1 MEYKQTALFSEHT
14 LLGAKMV
21 PFAGYEMPV
30 QYSGISAEHEAVR
43 SRAGL
48 FDVSHMGE
56 FMVKGDGAESYLQAI
71 TSNDV
76 SKLIDGKAQYSCLTN
91 AEGNIIDDLLIYR
104 IGAGIYMIVV
114 NASNIA
120 KDWNWM
126 ASAKEAGGYQV
137 TLTDISEKTS
147 LLSLQGP
154 FATEILQKISTVDF
168 NALSYYT
175 FTKGSI
181 SGIENILIS
190 ATGYTGAGGY
200 ELYLDNAGA
209 VVLWRSILDAGAS
222 LGLIPVGLGARD
234 TLRLEMGYCL
244 YGNDIDETTSPLEAG
259 LGWITR
265 LNKTFSGS
273 THLLAQ
279 KAEGISRKLSGFT
292 MVGRGIPRH
301 GYEIR
306 NKAGIRIG
314 KVTSGTHSPSLAN
327 GIGLGYLNSA
337 YIEPGT
343 EIDIII
349 RDQPQPAL
357 VSSLPL
363 YKK

>member
-1 MEYKQTALFSEHT
+1 MEYKKTALFSEHV

-43 SRAGL
+43 LRAGL

-56 FMVKGDGAESYLQAI
+56 FMVKGDGAESYLQSI
-71 TSNDV
+71 TSNDIT
-76 SKLIDGKAQYSCLTN
+76 KLIDGKAQYACLTN
-91 AEGNIIDDLLIYR
+91 DAGNIIDDLLIYR
-104 IGAGIYMIVV
+104 IESGIYMIVV

-120 KDWNWM
+120 KDWAWM
-126 ASAKEAGGYQV
+126 LKAKENAGFQV

-154 FATEILQKISTVDF
+154 LATEILQKISSVDF

-175 FTKGSI
+175 FTKGII
-181 SGIENILIS
+181 SGIKNILIS

-200 ELYLDNAGA
+200 ELYLDNVGA
-209 VVLWRSILDAGAS
+209 AILWRSILDAGAEQ
-222 LGLIPVGLGARD
+222 GLIPVGLGARD

-265 LNKTFSGS
+265 LTKSFSGS
-273 THLLAQ
+273 AQ
-279 KAEGISRKLSGFT
+279 LISQKNAGITRKLIGFT
-292 MVGRGIPRH
+292 MIGRGIPRH
-301 GYEIR
+301 DYEIR
-306 NKAGIRIG
+306 NKEGVKIG
-314 KVTSGTHSPSLAN
+314 EVTSGTHSPSLAN
-327 GIGLGYLNSA
+327 GIGLGYVATA
-337 YIEPGT
+337 YIHPGT

-349 RDQPQPAL
+349 RDQACPAI